1 MTTSDPAAS
10 DPAVSDSAVSDPAV
24 SDPDAAASA
33 RRGLEAPPTRVVVIG
48 GGAAGLVAARDCAR
62 PGFDVTVIE
71 AADVVGGCVGRHEV
85 AGIRLDSGAE
95 SFATRGGHVAKLI
108 EELGLADA
116 VVQPN
121 SAGAWL
127 RLPDRTV
134 PLPKGGMLGI
144 PSSPLAS
151 DVVRV
156 IGWPG
161 ALRAYVDRLMPV
173 LTIGQERS
181 LGVLVRKRMGRAV
194 LDRLVNPVASGVYSA
209 QADDL
214 DLAVVAPGLNAA
226 LTRQGSLSG
235 AVGELRGRATK
246 AGSAV
251 GGIAG
256 GMSRLIDALVESLV
270 ERGGAIRTGTAVT
283 ALERRSAPDASTE
296 SPTWQVH
303 LAVGE
308 SVEADVVIIAVP
320 AAAALALLRG
330 ATRDADPAVDDAPRD
345 HADNADTADSPDNS
359 TDGAVDPADAATP
372 GKLNLAD
379 LDWPEASSVELA
391 TLVLDAPELDEAPRG
406 TGVLVAEDA
415 ESANAAGGMVSA
427 KALTHATAK
436 WNWLAESAGVGR
448 HVLRLSYGRAG
459 RASHTVGLDDAA
471 FEALALRDASS
482 ILNMPLAV
490 SSVVGFARTRWTNA
504 LPYAALGERDRI
516 QAVRDRVDEIPAL
529 EVTGAWL
536 TGTGLAAVIPDARE
550 AAHRVR
556 GLRWKALTENL

>member
-1 MTTSDPAAS
+1 
-10 DPAVSDSAVSDPAV
+10 
-24 SDPDAAASA
+24 
-33 RRGLEAPPTRVVVIG
+33 
-48 GGAAGLVAARDCAR
+48 
-62 PGFDVTVIE
+62 
-71 AADVVGGCVGRHEV
+71 
-85 AGIRLDSGAE
+85 
-95 SFATRGGHVAKLI
+95 
-108 EELGLADA
+108 
-116 VVQPN
+116 
-121 SAGAWL
+121 
-127 RLPDRTV
+127 
-134 PLPKGGMLGI
+134 
-144 PSSPLAS
+144 
-151 DVVRV
+151 
-156 IGWPG
+156 
-161 ALRAYVDRLMPV
+161 MPV

-256 GMSRLIDALVESLV
+256 GMSRLIDALVESLL
-270 ERGGAIRTGTAVT
+270 ERGGAIRTGNAVT
-283 ALERRSAPDASTE
+283 ALERRSAPDASNE
-296 SPTWQVH
+296 WPAWQVH
-303 LAVGE
+303 LADGE

-330 ATRDADPAVDDAPRD
+330 ATHDADPAVDDAPG
-345 HADNADTADSPDNS
+345 DNADTADSPDNS
-359 TDGAVDPADAATP
+359 TDHAVDPADAATP
-372 GKLNLAD
+372 GKLNLPD
-379 LDWPEASSVELA
+379 LEWPEASSVELA

-516 QAVRDRVDEIPAL
+516 QAVRDRVDDIPAL

>member
-1 MTTSDPAAS
+1 
-10 DPAVSDSAVSDPAV
+10 
-24 SDPDAAASA
+24 
-33 RRGLEAPPTRVVVIG
+33 VIG

-62 PGFDVTVIE
+62 PGFDVTVVE

-95 SFATRGGHVAKLI
+95 SFATRGGHVAKLL

-151 DVVRV
+151 DVVCV

-251 GGIAG
+251 GGIDG
-256 GMSRLIDALVESLV
+256 GMSRLIDALVESLL

-283 ALERRSAPDASTE
+283 ALERRSVSDASNE
-296 SPTWQVH
+296 SPVWQVH
-303 LAVGE
+303 LAGGE

-330 ATRDADPAVDDAPRD
+330 ATRDAELAVQDAPG
-345 HADNADTADSPDNS
+345 DNADTADSPDKS
-359 TDGAVDPADAATP
+359 ADGAEDPTDEATP

-379 LDWPEASSVELA
+379 LDWPGASSVELA
-391 TLVLDAPELDEAPRG
+391 TLVLDAPELDGAPRG

-415 ESANAAGGMVSA
+415 ESAGSAGSTKSANAADGLVSA

-436 WNWLAESAGVGR
+436 WNWLAESAGAGR

-459 RASHTVGLDDAA
+459 RASQTVGLDDAA
-471 FEALALRDASS
+471 FQALALRDASS
-482 ILNMPLAV
+482 ILNMPLAA

-550 AAHRVR
+550 AARRVR